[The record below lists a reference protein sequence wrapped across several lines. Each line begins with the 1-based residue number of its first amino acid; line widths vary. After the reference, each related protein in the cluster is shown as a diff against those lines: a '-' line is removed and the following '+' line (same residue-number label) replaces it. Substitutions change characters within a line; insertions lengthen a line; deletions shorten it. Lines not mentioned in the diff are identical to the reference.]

1 MEDKISALMDGELD
15 REDAAEILAQFGMTR
30 QFRDEWAV
38 YHMISDAMGQ
48 PGQTGP
54 MPADISRRVSTRLV
68 SEPAVTRP
76 ASGSAEPAVTPLRP
90 AHRQKMKA
98 YAVAASITAAAV
110 VGWMNL
116 QVAEQPPQIVA
127 DNSPPSPAPAPA
139 PAAALPVIPVASF
152 SAPAPV
158 HIDDY
163 LLTHRAFSPG
173 TAMPGAVPYVRTVA
187 ESREI
192 SAR

>member
-15 REDAAEILAQFGMTR
+15 AEDAANMVAQFGKTD
-30 QFRDEWAV
+30 QFRSEWAI
-38 YHMISDAMGQ
+38 YHMISDVMGQ
-48 PGQTGP
+48 SGQTTGP
-54 MPADISRRVSTRLV
+54 MPADISRRVSARLA
-68 SEPAVTRP
+68 SEPTVLAPR
-76 ASGSAEPAVTPLRP
+76 SAPR
-90 AHRQKMKA
+90 HRMKA
-98 YAVAASITAAAV
+98 YAIAASITAAAV

-116 QVAEQPPQIVA
+116 QVTEQPPQLVA
-127 DNSPPSPAPAPA
+127 DNSPAAPTPVQAVA
-139 PAAALPVIPVASF
+139 TGLPPIPVASVSA
-152 SAPAPV
+152 SAPI

-163 LLTHRAFSPG
+163 LLAHRAFSPG

>member
-1 MEDKISALMDGELD
+1 MEDKISALMDGELET
-15 REDAAEILAQFGMTR
+15 EDAANILVQFGTTN
-30 QFRDEWAV
+30 QFRNEWTI
-38 YHMISDAMGQ
+38 YHMISDAIGQ
-48 PGQTGP
+48 PGQTGS
-54 MPADISRRVSTRLV
+54 MPADISRRVSTRLE
-68 SEPAVTRP
+68 SEPAATRP
-76 ASGSAEPAVTPLRP
+76 ASESTASVVTQLWPAP
-90 AHRQKMKA
+90 RQKMKA

-116 QVAEQPPQIVA
+116 QVTEQPAQIVA
-127 DNSPPSPAPAPA
+127 DNSSPSPVPA
-139 PAAALPVIPVASF
+139 PAAALPVIPVASV

-163 LLTHRAFSPG
+163 LLAHRAFSPG
-173 TAMPGAVPYVRTVA
+173 TAMPGAVPYVRAVA